1 MIPTN
6 VLVFLTMVGYQQS
19 TLIKLRWYLKLIP
32 RYELLILKL
41 MLTINLVK
49 EIICTLKIKKLAD
62 SPSRDFSRYLDFP
75 LSTALPQILFP
86 SLVLVALLK

>member
-49 EIICTLKIKKLAD
+49 EIICTLKIKKLAEQIA
-62 SPSRDFSRYLDFP
+62 P
-75 LSTALPQILFP
+75 LELFQGILTFR
-86 SLVLVALLK
+86 SL

>member
-19 TLIKLRWYLKLIP
+19 TFIKLRWYLKLIP

-49 EIICTLKIKKLAD
+49 EIICTKLAEQIA
-62 SPSRDFSRYLDFP
+62 P
-75 LSTALPQILFP
+75 LELFQGILTFR
-86 SLVLVALLK
+86 SL